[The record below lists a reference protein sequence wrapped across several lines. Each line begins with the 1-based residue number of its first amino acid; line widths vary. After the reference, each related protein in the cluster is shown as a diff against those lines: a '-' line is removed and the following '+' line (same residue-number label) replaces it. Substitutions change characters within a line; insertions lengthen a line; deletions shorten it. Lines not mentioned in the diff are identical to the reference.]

1 MPPIQRPNSD
11 IGHMPQLRPICAL
24 LLTSLAGWQSNANAD
39 DGTPAPFQIAQ
50 IQSTPLEFESG
61 FLNNSGGGVDLSKFE
76 RSNVV
81 PPGTYSVDIYVD
93 QNWVGR
99 ASVPFKAVAGTA
111 DAQPCFNEALL
122 KQAGVNL
129 GKLPHHVKAAFAEPD
144 ACVRLGQA
152 IPDASSSFDF
162 GEQRLNLSIPQIALV
177 RNARGYVSP
186 DQWDA
191 GVPVG
196 MLGYNA
202 NVYSSKSQGSHAQTQ
217 GYLGLNVG
225 VNMGGWHFRHDGSY
239 SLDDKGRQKYQNV
252 ATYLQRSLPSLS
264 SQLVIGESYTSGDLF
279 DSTQFRGVRISTD
292 DRMLPDSLRGYAP
305 VVRGVANSNAKV
317 SISQNGVK
325 LYETTVA
332 PGAFEIDDLYP
343 TGYGGDLHV
352 AVTEADGSV
361 HSFSV
366 PYAAVPLSLRP
377 GTSRYSV
384 VAGTVRNQQSSKNPL
399 FTQGTWQHGF
409 TNLLTGYG
417 GITVAEGYVSVM
429 AGGVLNTT
437 FGAFGGDVTHARTSI
452 PGVKRFDGSSV
463 RVSYAKNVV
472 ATGTNVSIAA
482 YRYSTAGYF
491 GLNDA
496 MLARDQAER
505 GLSIDTVYRQRNRAS
520 LTLNQRLG
528 ERGGNINAT
537 ASTAT
542 YWNRSGSDVSYSVGY
557 SNAYKNLG
565 YSVSATRQR
574 NSGGQMSTLYYVG
587 LTIPLG
593 GKTPMTMTGNMLRD
607 TAGRTQ
613 LQSSVSGAA
622 GVDNNFSYGLNANHA
637 NGNGSSTTTGGAN
650 VMYRAPNAELSASV
664 SGGADYQQASVSARG
679 AMVAHP
685 GGITLSQPLSETF
698 AIVEAPGAEGARVT
712 NASGVRIDSR
722 GYAIVPYL
730 TPFNMNMVELD
741 PKGLSTDVEL
751 KETSQS
757 VAPLAG
763 SAPMLKF
770 ATESG
775 RSALIQPRRPN
786 GKPLP
791 FGASVVNEQG
801 KEVGSVG
808 QMGKIFA
815 RGLESQGELT
825 VRWGKDESSVCHVP
839 YTLPERK
846 KNKGLQPL
854 QRIDAACADSAPRPN
869 YAANQ
874 PRR

>member
-24 LLTSLAGWQSNANAD
+24 LLTSLAGWQSNAHAD
-39 DGTPAPFQIAQ
+39 GGTPEALQVAQ
-50 IQSTPLEFESG
+50 VEFEGG
-61 FLNNSGGGVDLSKFE
+61 FLNNSAGTVDLSKFQ
-76 RSNVV
+76 RANVV
-81 PPGTYSVDIYVD
+81 QPGTYSVDLYVE

-99 ASVPFKAVAGTA
+99 ASVPFKAVPGTA

-129 GKLPHHVKAAFAEPD
+129 GKLPHHVKVSLAEPD
-144 ACVRLGQA
+144 ACIRLGQA
-152 IPDASSSFDF
+152 IPDASTSFDF
-162 GEQRLNLSIPQIALV
+162 SEQRLTLSIPQVSLV
-177 RNARGYVSP
+177 RNPRGYVSP
-186 DQWDA
+186 DQWDQ

-196 MLGYNA
+196 MLGYNL
-202 NVYSSKSQGSHAQTQ
+202 NVYSTKNQGSNTQTQ
-217 GYLGLNVG
+217 GYLGLNTG
-225 VNMGGWHFRHDGSY
+225 INLGPWHFRHDGSY
-239 SLDDKGRQKYQNV
+239 NWDDKGRQKYQNI
-252 ATYLQRSLPSLS
+252 ATYVQRSLPSLS
-264 SQLVIGESYTSGDLF
+264 SQLVIGESYTSGELF
-279 DSTQFRGVRISTD
+279 DSTQFRGVRVYSD

-305 VVRGVANSNAKV
+305 VVRGVAKSNARV
-317 SISQNGVK
+317 TISQNGVK

-343 TGYGGDLHV
+343 TGYGGDLNV
-352 AVTEADGSV
+352 SVTEADGVV

-377 GTSRYSV
+377 GTNRYSV

-399 FTQGTWQHGF
+399 FTQATWQRGF

-429 AGGVLNTT
+429 GGGVLNTS
-437 FGAFGGDVTHARTSI
+437 FGAMGADITQARTLI

-472 ATGTNVSIAA
+472 QTGTNVSIAA

-496 MLARDQAER
+496 MLAREQAER
-505 GLSIDTVYRQRNRAS
+505 GNSIDTVWRQRNRAS

-528 ERGGNINAT
+528 ERGGNLSAT

-542 YWNRSGSDVSYSVGY
+542 YWNRGGSDVNYSVGY
-557 SNAYKNLG
+557 SNAYKNIS

-574 NSGGQMSTLYYVG
+574 SPSGGMSTQYYVG
-587 LTIPLG
+587 VTIPLG
-593 GKTPMTMTGNMLRD
+593 RKTPVTVSGNMVHD
-607 TAGRTQ
+607 SNGRTQ
-613 LQSSVSGAA
+613 LQSSLSGSA
-622 GVDNNFSYGLNANHA
+622 GLDNNFSYGLNANHSS
-637 NGNGSSTTTGGAN
+637 GDGSSTTNGGAN
-650 VMYRAPNAELSASV
+650 VMYRAPVAELSASV

-679 AMVAHP
+679 AMVAHS

-698 AIVEAPGAEGARVT
+698 AIIEAPEAAGARVT
-712 NASGVRIDSR
+712 NASGVRVDSR

-730 TPFNMNMVELD
+730 TPFNMNMIELD

-751 KETSQS
+751 KETSQR

-763 SAPMLKF
+763 SVPLLKF

-775 RSALIQPRRPN
+775 RSALIRSRRPD
-786 GKPLP
+786 GSPLP
-791 FGASVVNEQG
+791 FGATVLNEQG

-825 VRWGKDESSVCHVP
+825 VKWGKDKSAVCHVP
-839 YTLPERK
+839 YKLPERK
-846 KNKGLQPL
+846 KQKGLQPL
-854 QRIDAACADSAPRPN
+854 QRIDAACADGAEKPSYAVNRPN
-869 YAANQ
+869 
-874 PRR
+874 R